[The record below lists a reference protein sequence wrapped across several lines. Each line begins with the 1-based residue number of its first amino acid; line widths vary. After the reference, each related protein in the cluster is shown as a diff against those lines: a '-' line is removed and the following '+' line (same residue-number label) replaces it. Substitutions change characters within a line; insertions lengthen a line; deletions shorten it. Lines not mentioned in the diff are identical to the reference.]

1 MWSANRNLSK
11 IVVKAFPA
19 YWRGK
24 RVRGASS
31 GRPAYAGP
39 RLKRISSSWERIQA
53 KDSERSRLL
62 RSPLRWLLVLTL
74 GYLVIDALAASRLIG
89 TSSLLLLAVLWGS
102 AFSRTLT
109 FRVMCSGILLA
120 ATASLG
126 FLGVEILQVAGMV
139 MLSLALLI
147 LALRSFPVNR
157 TDRID
162 SDSP

>member
-1 MWSANRNLSK
+1 MWSANRNFTK
-11 IVVKAFPA
+11 VIIKAFPA

-24 RVRGASS
+24 RRRGASS
-31 GRPAYAGP
+31 GRPAYTGP
-39 RLKRISSSWERIQA
+39 RLRRTSSVWERIQT

-74 GYLVIDALAASRLIG
+74 GYLVIDALAGSRLIG
-89 TSSLLLLAVLWGS
+89 TSSLLLFAILWGS

-120 ATASLG
+120 ATAALG
-126 FLGVEILQVAGMV
+126 LLGVEILQVAGMV
-139 MLSLALLI
+139 MLSLALLT
-147 LALRSFPVNR
+147 LALRSFPVGR
-157 TDRID
+157 AGRVD